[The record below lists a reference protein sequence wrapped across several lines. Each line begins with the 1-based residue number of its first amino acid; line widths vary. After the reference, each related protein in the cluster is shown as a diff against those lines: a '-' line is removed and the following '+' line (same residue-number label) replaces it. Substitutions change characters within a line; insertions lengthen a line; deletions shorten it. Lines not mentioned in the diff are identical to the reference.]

1 MALPNY
7 PSSGALIVTFLDNVK
22 RYRVNSIR
30 GMNPTLI
37 NVNGVQMYIYIRN
50 LTPAQLS
57 NDNPDIWRIQLPKRE
72 EFEEIKKDDK
82 LFLLFGYDYIRK
94 VYTTWNPYWCKQR
107 LNVAES
113 CSMYSR
119 LSLQQRVA
127 DTQKIE
133 VMKLQNEGNV
143 VCIPSTLLVSYLKN
157 ISQYY
162 PEESVYVPV
171 GSSIQ
176 KKKTV
181 ETPHED
187 FASITEE
194 INLYERF
201 VACYD
206 KIKFVKYLLEDGN
219 NKEEIKNI
227 LYSVAFL
234 FDNGY
239 IDKYAN
245 IFYDYS
251 NVKEYKHAINRLLWR
266 GDLRSYGDQMYN
278 NLKMAM
284 NKYIAYAS
292 GILNEEDGMLPGQK
306 LVHNERKQKR
316 NSQVTST
323 PNRPKCVLDEFGKLK
338 KLDAIIIDQLT
349 PLIRDVDYPDY
360 ETIIKKIREYYPEEA
375 TDKMTPADWIE
386 LFDSTKWQKK
396 RGRKTAKNKNSDSES
411 VIVVNDNPIK
421 KNDLEFVDVS
431 DCNDQIDNSNSS
443 LNQLAKDVD
452 TKVLFTVF
460 DKKVTSYKYFWFV
473 SIISLV
479 KSRGKSVISFDEIL
493 IRMAAIAWPIVLQ
506 DGIDLG
512 ERDMLAKYLKE
523 IQKKTYII
531 SGASSRIVESTLSDH
546 YYSLDV
552 KEILSPLLNN
562 VPYRFLSPW
571 VKYTS
576 NNDVAMV
583 SQTDNF
589 MGFYALKS
597 DCVELKK
604 EWWDYIESNY
614 KELCDFSYRSF
625 ISYAK
630 QYNNDLKLLKLMK
643 TGWSLV

>member
-1 MALPNY
+1 
-7 PSSGALIVTFLDNVK
+7 
-22 RYRVNSIR
+22 
-30 GMNPTLI
+30 
-37 NVNGVQMYIYIRN
+37 
-50 LTPAQLS
+50 
-57 NDNPDIWRIQLPKRE
+57 
-72 EFEEIKKDDK
+72 
-82 LFLLFGYDYIRK
+82 
-94 VYTTWNPYWCKQR
+94 
-107 LNVAES
+107 
-113 CSMYSR
+113 
-119 LSLQQRVA
+119 
-127 DTQKIE
+127 
-133 VMKLQNEGNV
+133 
-143 VCIPSTLLVSYLKN
+143 
-157 ISQYY
+157 
-162 PEESVYVPV
+162 
-171 GSSIQ
+171 
-176 KKKTV
+176 
-181 ETPHED
+181 
-187 FASITEE
+187 
-194 INLYERF
+194 
-201 VACYD
+201 
-206 KIKFVKYLLEDGN
+206 
-219 NKEEIKNI
+219 
-227 LYSVAFL
+227 
-234 FDNGY
+234 
-239 IDKYAN
+239 
-245 IFYDYS
+245 
-251 NVKEYKHAINRLLWR
+251 
-266 GDLRSYGDQMYN
+266 
-278 NLKMAM
+278 
-284 NKYIAYAS
+284 
-292 GILNEEDGMLPGQK
+292 
-306 LVHNERKQKR
+306 
-316 NSQVTST
+316 
-323 PNRPKCVLDEFGKLK
+323 
-338 KLDAIIIDQLT
+338 
-349 PLIRDVDYPDY
+349 
-360 ETIIKKIREYYPEEA
+360 
-375 TDKMTPADWIE
+375 MTPADWIE

-421 KNDLEFVDVS
+421 NNDLEFVDVS

-546 YYSLDV
+546 YYLLDV

-583 SQTDNF
+583 SQTEDF